1 MIGEIGLALGAA
13 KTAFDLIEKAVSTG
27 QQASGLMDQLGDFY
41 DAKEKVQEAKEEHKR
56 KPNGAYGEQSVESY
70 AMKIIQAEIACDDY
84 EAKIK
89 KMFMAQGKTP
99 LYQKML
105 RIRTQERD
113 RRAAAQ
119 RELLK
124 IQREKL
130 QRQEEIRNVLI
141 VLISLAMCA
150 GSALYISAVLL
161 AG

>member
-1 MIGEIGLALGAA
+1 MIEIGLALTAA
-13 KTAFDLIEKAVSTG
+13 KKAFDLIQSAIDTG
-27 QQASGLMDQLGDFY
+27 KQANEILGQVGDFY
-41 DAKEKVQEAKEEHKR
+41 DAKEKIQEAREEHKR
-56 KPNGAYGEQSVESY
+56 KPNGAYGEESVESY
-70 AMKIIQAEIACDDY
+70 ALKVIQAEIACDEY

-105 RIRTQERD
+105 RVRSAERD

-130 QRQEEIRNVLI
+130 QRQRELKNVIIALFA
-141 VLISLAMCA
+141 LAMCA
-150 GSALYISAVLL
+150 GSAIYIAAV
-161 AG
+161 AVGQ

>member
-1 MIGEIGLALGAA
+1 MIEIGLALGAA
-13 KTAFDLIEKAVSTG
+13 KKAFDLIQSAIDTG

-56 KPNGAYGEQSVESY
+56 KPSGAYGEESVESY
-70 AMKIIQAEIACDDY
+70 ALKVIQAEVACEEY

-99 LYQKML
+99 LYHKML
-105 RIRTQERD
+105 RVRSAERD
-113 RRAAAQ
+113 RRAAAR

-130 QRQEEIRNVLI
+130 QRQREMKNLLI
-141 VLISLAMCA
+141 ALVALAICA
-150 GSALYISAVLL
+150 GSAIFMAAVTV
-161 AG
+161 G